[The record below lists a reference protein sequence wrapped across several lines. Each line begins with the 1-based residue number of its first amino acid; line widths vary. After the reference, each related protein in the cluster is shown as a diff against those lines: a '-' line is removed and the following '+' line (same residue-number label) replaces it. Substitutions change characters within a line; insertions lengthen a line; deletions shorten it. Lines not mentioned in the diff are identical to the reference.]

1 MSNFDYRGY
10 KVAKLS
16 DEYVARKKGSDH
28 VVTDKHPVGI
38 LRRVDEY
45 IDSEASAPKLDAYTA
60 TGIAE
65 GWIECDSEDDYLA
78 AWKYLHDTGL
88 AYTLQGW
95 FGRTATRLIEDGLIA
110 A

>member
-1 MSNFDYRGY
+1 MDYRGY
-10 KVAKLS
+10 NVEKVSDVYVAKKNGG
-16 DEYVARKKGSDH
+16 DN
-28 VVTDKHPVGI
+28 VVTDPHPVGI
-38 LRRVDEY
+38 LRRVDEHL
-45 IDSEASAPKLDAYTA
+45 DTASAPKLDAYTA

-65 GWIECDSEDDYLA
+65 GWIECDSEDEYLA